1 MKLECQH
8 LIKKQELEF
17 QEERETLNKQMREEI
32 NELELKMM
40 E

>member
-1 MKLECQH
+1 M
-8 LIKKQELEF
+8 IKKQELEF